1 LRVEKGIGSQEP
13 QERLKIM
20 ETTAKK
26 SCPGEEMIADY
37 LEGRLSAEDKEA
49 TDAHLSE
56 CELCLEELVIA
67 GEAIRDAAEAPAVP
81 LGVTEATVRLVAKQT
96 TGVAGKGL
104 KESIAAYM
112 EKISDY
118 FRYSLPWRWQQATI
132 RSSKIETS
140 PDLVMIKKVF
150 KEIEAEIEIEKTG
163 EDKAHIRVK
172 AGGREKNGIR
182 VTLKKGERE
191 VSSQLLGGGYA
202 LFEDIPFG
210 RYEIV
215 FSTNGSEL
223 GIYTFEIRESR
234 HG

>member
-1 LRVEKGIGSQEP
+1 
-13 QERLKIM
+13 M
-20 ETTAKK
+20 ELMAKK
-26 SCPGEEMIADY
+26 SCPDEEMIADY

-49 TDAHLSE
+49 MDAHLSE

-67 GEAIRDAAEAPAVP
+67 GKAMKDTAEAPAVP
-81 LGVTEATVRLVAKQT
+81 LSVTEAAVRLVAKQT
-96 TGVAGKGL
+96 TGAAEKSL
-104 KESIAAYM
+104 KESIATYM
-112 EKISDY
+112 ERVSDY
-118 FRYSLPWRWQQATI
+118 FRFSLPWRWQHATI
-132 RSSKIETS
+132 RSSKVES
-140 PDLVMIKKVF
+140 APDLVVIRKVF

-172 AGGREKNGIR
+172 ADGREKNGIR

-191 VSSQLLGGGYA
+191 ISSQLLSGDHV

-210 RYEIV
+210 RYEIA

-223 GIYTFEIRESR
+223 GTYTFEIRESR

>member
-1 LRVEKGIGSQEP
+1 
-13 QERLKIM
+13 M
-20 ETTAKK
+20 ELTAKK

-37 LEGRLSAEDKEA
+37 LESRLSAEDKEA
-49 TDAHLSE
+49 MDVHLSE
-56 CELCLEELVIA
+56 CEFCLEELVIA
-67 GEAIRDAAEAPAVP
+67 GKAMKDAAEAPAVP
-81 LGVTEATVRLVAKQT
+81 SGVTEATVRLVAKQT
-96 TGVAGKGL
+96 TGPAEKGL
-104 KESIAAYM
+104 KESVASYM
-112 EKISDY
+112 EKVSDY
-118 FRYSLPWRWQQATI
+118 FRFSLPWRWQQATI

-191 VSSQLLGGGYA
+191 ISSQLLSGDHV

-223 GIYTFEIRESR
+223 GTYTFEIRESR

>member
-1 LRVEKGIGSQEP
+1 
-13 QERLKIM
+13 M
-20 ETTAKK
+20 ELMAKK

-37 LEGRLSAEDKEA
+37 LEGRLSAEAKEA
-49 TDAHLSE
+49 IDAHLSE
-56 CELCLEELVIA
+56 CELCLEDLVIA
-67 GEAIRDAAEAPAVP
+67 GKAIRDAAELPAVP
-81 LGVTEATVRLVAKQT
+81 SGVTESAVRLVARRK
-96 TGVAGKGL
+96 TGVAEKGL
-104 KESIAAYM
+104 KELIAAYA

-118 FRYSLPWRWQQATI
+118 VRYSFPWRWQQATI
-132 RSSKIETS
+132 RSSKVATA
-140 PDLVMIKKVF
+140 PDLVVIKKVF
-150 KEIEAEIEIEKTG
+150 RDIEAEIEIEKTG

-191 VSSQLLGGGYA
+191 ISSQLLSAGYA

-223 GIYTFEIRESR
+223 GTYIFEIRESR
-234 HG
+234 NG

>member
-1 LRVEKGIGSQEP
+1 
-13 QERLKIM
+13 M
-20 ETTAKK
+20 ELTAKK
-26 SCPGEEMIADY
+26 SCPGEEIIADY

-49 TDAHLSE
+49 MDAHLSE

-67 GEAIRDAAEAPAVP
+67 GKALRDAAEAPPVP
-81 LGVTEATVRLVAKQT
+81 LAVTETAVRLVA
-96 TGVAGKGL
+96 GRAPGAAERSL
-104 KESIAAYM
+104 KDSIAAYA

-118 FRYSLPWRWQQATI
+118 VRYSLPWRWQQATI
-132 RSSKIETS
+132 RSSKIEAA
-140 PDLVMIKKVF
+140 PDLVVIRKVF

-163 EDKAHIRVK
+163 DDKAHIRVK
-172 AGGREKNGIR
+172 ASRREKNGVR

-191 VSSQLLGGGYA
+191 ISSQLLSGDYA

-223 GIYTFEIRESR
+223 GTYTFEIRESR

>member
-1 LRVEKGIGSQEP
+1 
-13 QERLKIM
+13 LKIM
-20 ETTAKK
+20 ELTAKK

-37 LEGRLSAEDKEA
+37 LEDRLSAEDKEA
-49 TDAHLSE
+49 VDAHLSE

-67 GEAIRDAAEAPAVP
+67 GKAMKDTAEAPAVP
-81 LGVTEATVRLVAKQT
+81 LGVTEAAVRLVAKQT
-96 TGVAGKGL
+96 TGAAEKSL
-104 KESIAAYM
+104 KESIATYM
-112 EKISDY
+112 EKVSDY
-118 FRYSLPWRWQQATI
+118 VRYSLPWRWQHATI
-132 RSSKIETS
+132 RSAKVESA
-140 PDLVMIKKVF
+140 PDLVVIRKVF

-172 AGGREKNGIR
+172 AGGREKNGMR

-191 VSSQLLGGGYA
+191 ISSQLLSGDHV
-202 LFEDIPFG
+202 LFEDISFG

-223 GIYTFEIRESR
+223 GTYTFEIRESR

>member
-1 LRVEKGIGSQEP
+1 
-13 QERLKIM
+13 M
-20 ETTAKK
+20 ELTAKK

-37 LEGRLSAEDKEA
+37 LEDRLSAEDKEA
-49 TDAHLSE
+49 VDAHLSE

-67 GEAIRDAAEAPAVP
+67 GKAMKDTAEAPAVP
-81 LGVTEATVRLVAKQT
+81 LGVTEAAVRLVAKQT
-96 TGVAGKGL
+96 TGAAEKSL
-104 KESIAAYM
+104 KESIATYM
-112 EKISDY
+112 EKVSDY
-118 FRYSLPWRWQQATI
+118 VRYSLPWRWQHATI
-132 RSSKIETS
+132 RSAKVESA
-140 PDLVMIKKVF
+140 PDLVVIRKVF

-172 AGGREKNGIR
+172 AGGREKNGMR

-191 VSSQLLGGGYA
+191 ISSQLLSGDHV
-202 LFEDIPFG
+202 LFEDISFG

-223 GIYTFEIRESR
+223 GTYTFEIRESR

>member
-1 LRVEKGIGSQEP
+1 
-13 QERLKIM
+13 LKIM
-20 ETTAKK
+20 ELTAKK

-37 LEGRLSAEDKEA
+37 LEDRLSAEDKEA
-49 TDAHLSE
+49 VDAHLSE

-67 GEAIRDAAEAPAVP
+67 GKAMKDTAEAPAVP
-81 LGVTEATVRLVAKQT
+81 LGVTEAAVRLVAKQT
-96 TGVAGKGL
+96 TGAAEKSL
-104 KESIAAYM
+104 KESIATYM
-112 EKISDY
+112 EKVSDY
-118 FRYSLPWRWQQATI
+118 VRYSLPWRWQHATI
-132 RSSKIETS
+132 RSSKVES
-140 PDLVMIKKVF
+140 APDLVVIRKVF

-172 AGGREKNGIR
+172 AGGREKNGMR

-191 VSSQLLGGGYA
+191 ISSQLLSGDHV
-202 LFEDIPFG
+202 LFEDISFG

-223 GIYTFEIRESR
+223 GTYTFEIRESR

>member
-1 LRVEKGIGSQEP
+1 
-13 QERLKIM
+13 M
-20 ETTAKK
+20 ELMAKK
-26 SCPGEEMIADY
+26 SCPDEERIADY
-37 LEGRLSAEDKEA
+37 LEGRLSAGDKEA
-49 TDAHLSE
+49 MDVHLSE

-67 GEAIRDAAEAPAVP
+67 GKAVRDAAEAPAVP
-81 LGVTEATVRLVAKQT
+81 LGVTEAAVRLVAGRT
-96 TGVAGKGL
+96 PGAAERSL
-104 KESIAAYM
+104 KDSIAAYA

-118 FRYSLPWRWQQATI
+118 VRYSLPWRWQHATI
-132 RSSKIETS
+132 RSSKVES
-140 PDLVMIKKVF
+140 APDLVMIRKVF

-191 VSSQLLGGGYA
+191 ISSQLLGGGYA

-223 GIYTFEIRESR
+223 GTYTFEIRESR